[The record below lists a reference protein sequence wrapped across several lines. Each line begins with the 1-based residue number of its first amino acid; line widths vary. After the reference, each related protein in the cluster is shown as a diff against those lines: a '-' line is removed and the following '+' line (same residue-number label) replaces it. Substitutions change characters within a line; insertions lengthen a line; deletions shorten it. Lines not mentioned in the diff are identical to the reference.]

1 MFVFPFVC
9 VCVGGEVLDAIGG
22 IDADE
27 VLSVHFSRHD
37 SDIRVSPG
45 AFVSMRALA
54 QRVGVD
60 LFHLGAFFSCE

>member
-1 MFVFPFVC
+1 M
-9 VCVGGEVLDAIGG
+9 CVGGEVLDAIGG

-27 VLSVHFSRHD
+27 VLSIHFSRHD

-54 QRVGVD
+54 Q
-60 LFHLGAFFSCE
+60 